1 MALQDNLSKRQSEN
15 VGSCVLDTQTHTE
28 EFRVVGTDFTW
39 FGGHVSNTH
48 HLLTKYVSMH
58 RFPGIQKYVW
68 SVDLV
73 LGVLSHRLLLL
84 LMYHIRTYIHS
95 T

>member
-1 MALQDNLSKRQSEN
+1 MALQDKLSKRQSEN
-15 VGSCVLDTQTHTE
+15 MGSYILDSQTHTK

-39 FGGHVSNTH
+39 FGGHVSNTN
-48 HLLTKYVSMH
+48 HLLTKYVSVCK
-58 RFPGIQKYVW
+58 FPGMQKYVW

-84 LMYHIRTYIHS
+84 LVDHIHTYIHS